1 MTKETQQRNS
11 NVISMNN
18 KLKQKKPSTPVF
30 KSHSLLTK
38 LILVGVIAISGS
50 MIVGIGNQFSQA
62 NQLDQKIE
70 RAKAEKEVAEK
81 QKESLTQQVEL
92 LQSDEYIAK
101 LARSEY
107 YLSKTGEIIFS
118 TPNDTAEHKAQQAKE
133 EVEQGE
139 TVVKVTTQNR

>member
-18 KLKQKKPSTPVF
+18 KLNQKKPSTPVF
-30 KSHSLLTK
+30 KS
-38 LILVGVIAISGS
+38 
-50 MIVGIGNQFSQA
+50 
-62 NQLDQKIE
+62 
-70 RAKAEKEVAEK
+70 
-81 QKESLTQQVEL
+81 
-92 LQSDEYIAK
+92 
-101 LARSEY
+101 Y